1 MADTEKQTPKLLI
14 NVEFS
19 DGLETLIKDE
29 VLKKEQ
35 GRNCAQIK
43 LEETYGG
50 KPATIRHLAEYIRDN
65 CIKAKPE
72 LFYDK
77 DGVRPGILVLINND
91 DWELFEENGVDR
103 HDYKLEN
110 NASVVF
116 ISTLHGG

>member
-1 MADTEKQTPKLLI
+1 MTDTEQTPKLLI

-29 VLKKEQ
+29 VLSKEQ
-35 GRNCAQIK
+35 GRNCAQIT
-43 LEETYGG
+43 LDATYGG

-65 CIKAKPE
+65 CIKTKPE

-103 HDYKLEN
+103 HDYKLEDK
-110 NASVVF
+110 ADVVF